1 LKELL
6 VGLLVAVAY
15 LAPSVVFAF
24 AIEPAAQAVQRVGR
38 AAAQ

>member
-6 VGLLVAVAY
+6 IGLLVAVAY
-15 LAPSVVFAF
+15 LAPSVVFAL
-24 AIEPAAQAVQRVGR
+24 AIEPAAKAVQRVGR

>member
-1 LKELL
+1 MF

-15 LAPSVVFAF
+15 LAPSVVFAL
-24 AIEPAAQAVQRVGR
+24 AIEPAAEAVQRVGR